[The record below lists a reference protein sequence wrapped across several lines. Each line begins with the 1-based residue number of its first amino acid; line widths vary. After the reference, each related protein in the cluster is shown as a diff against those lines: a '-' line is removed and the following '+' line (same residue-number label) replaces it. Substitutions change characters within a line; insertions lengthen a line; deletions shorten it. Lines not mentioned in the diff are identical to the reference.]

1 MGNNPQEHD
10 HDHHH
15 HHGGGRWQRLMHPLR
30 AHSHDPAERVDRAL
44 ETSDRGIRA
53 LKISLFGLG
62 VTAILQVVVV
72 AISGSVALLGDT
84 LHNFADALTSVP
96 LWIAFNLG
104 RRPRTRRYTYG
115 FGKAEDI
122 AGLFIVLAI
131 ATSTGFAAFEAI
143 QRLIHPQAIR
153 NVGLVA
159 TAGVIGFI
167 GNELVAIYRIRIGR
181 EIGSAAL
188 VADGLHSRTD
198 GLTSL
203 AVVAGAI
210 GVAAGFEAADPVAGL
225 AITVTLLF
233 VLKGAAR
240 DVFHRL
246 MDAVDPELVDHV
258 ERVTG
263 DDPRVRVVDDVRLRW
278 TGHSLYA
285 AIEISIDP
293 DMSVSGAHD
302 IALEA
307 EHRLIHEVPRLTS
320 ALVHINPLA
329 AGGQDPHEA
338 IAHHRR
344 VMLPV
349 RKRSRRAGHPSA

>member
-1 MGNNPQEHD
+1 MG
-10 HDHHH
+10 
-15 HHGGGRWQRLMHPLR
+15 
-30 AHSHDPAERVDRAL
+30 AHSHDSAERVDQAL

-53 LKISLFGLG
+53 LKISLIGLG
-62 VTAILQVVVV
+62 VTALLQVVVV
-72 AISGSVALLGDT
+72 VISGSVALLGDT

-131 ATSTGFAAFEAI
+131 AASAGFAAFEAI
-143 QRLIHPQAIR
+143 QRLIDPQTIR

-159 TAGVIGFI
+159 AAGVIGFI
-167 GNELVAIYRIRIGR
+167 GNELVAIYRIRVGR

-210 GVAAGFEAADPVAGL
+210 GVAAGFEPADPIAGL

-240 DVFHRL
+240 DIFRRL
-246 MDAVDPELVDHV
+246 MDAVDPDLVDQV
-258 ERVTG
+258 EKVTG
-263 DDPRVRVVDDVRLRW
+263 SDPKVRAVDDVRLRW
-278 TGHSLYA
+278 MGHSLYA
-285 AIEISIDP
+285 DIEISIDP
-293 DMSVSGAHD
+293 DVSVSDAHD

-307 EHRLIHEVPRLTS
+307 EHRLIHEVPRLAS

-329 AGGQDPHEA
+329 DGARDPHEA

-344 VMLPV
+344 AVLTS
-349 RKRSRRAGHPSA
+349 RKPSRRSRHLSA